1 MTGISSLLFTEMPE
15 DPEDAHAWDCSATSG
30 DEYCM
35 SAKQG
40 RMCSRAAN
48 NQSLNRMR
56 VVVGEG
62 WLSYFYLDSMNTAV
76 ILLSVCETFLHF
88 PSLGSHT
95 TNNKV
100 VLSNVFVI

>member
-48 NQSLNRMR
+48 NQSLGG
-56 VVVGEG
+56 VGEKKQNEGGG
-62 WLSYFYLDSMNTAV
+62 WGGVVKLFLSRFHEHSCHPPECL
-76 ILLSVCETFLHF
+76 
-88 PSLGSHT
+88 
-95 TNNKV
+95 
-100 VLSNVFVI
+100 